1 MRPLDERREW
11 VYKSDPEFS
20 VADQCRMASV
30 SRSSVYYRKETSQST
45 SDEVMKV
52 MDKLYTQDCTLGTRR
67 YVETLKDYGFQMGR
81 DRVRALMR
89 KMNICAVYRKPRTTV
104 IDPATYKFPYLLRG
118 YKTERPN
125 EVWSI
130 DMSYIPMRHGF
141 MYLFAIIDVHSR
153 YLISWGLSNSMESGW
168 VVKLIK
174 SAIEKHGKPRIINSD
189 QGSQFTSEE
198 YVKTIKEFEDIR
210 ISMDGKGR
218 AIDNVWIERFFRTL
232 KHEHVYLQP
241 SNNGHDLH
249 RSIKTFVHYYNNQRK
264 HSSLQYRTPAS
275 VYHAQVT
282 GEQNDDTT
290 GNQPDGA
297 KLSYAY
303 ANVKVRPSGLQVK
316 KSVEKAIFSPQTLTF
331 APPYRYGLLNGL
343 NAEISLIKTKTQTID
358 ERYFP

>member
-1 MRPLDERREW
+1 
-11 VYKSDPEFS
+11 
-20 VADQCRMASV
+20 
-30 SRSSVYYRKETSQST
+30 
-45 SDEVMKV
+45 MKV

-67 YVETLKDYGFQMGR
+67 YAETLKDYGFQMGR
-81 DRVRALMR
+81 DRVRTLMR

-104 IDPATYKFPYLLRG
+104 TDPATYKFPYLLRG

-153 YLISWGLSNSMESGW
+153 YLVSWGLSNSMESGW

-174 SAIEKHGKPRIINSD
+174 SAIEKYGKPRIINSD

-241 SNNGHDLH
+241 SNDGHDLH

-275 VYHAQVT
+275 VYYAQAT
-282 GEQNDDTT
+282 GEQNDETT
-290 GNQPDGA
+290 LNQPDGA

-303 ANVKVRPSGLQVK
+303 ANVKVKPSGLQVK

-331 APPYRYGLLNGL
+331 APPYR
-343 NAEISLIKTKTQTID
+343 
-358 ERYFP
+358 